1 MKTKPSAQLP
11 FKKLNFRKSSPKVR
25 KNRYQIF
32 LVLSSFT
39 GFLYFLP
46 IILSAIAVSIFLTWA
61 KLS

>member
-1 MKTKPSAQLP
+1 METKPSAQLP
-11 FKKLNFRKSSPKVR
+11 FKKLNFGKSSPKVR

-46 IILSAIAVSIFLTWA
+46 IILSVIAVVYF
-61 KLS
+61 